1 LSRLLAAFVEPF
13 ELNGH
18 EIIVTASIGV
28 ALAPD
33 DAEEPSRLL
42 QYADVAL
49 YRAKEEGRNT
59 FRFFKPEMDARLQAR
74 RALERDLR
82 TALVRGELQVHYQLQ
97 LDARGQEPVGVEAL
111 ARWCHPE
118 RGWVPTKDFI
128 PVAEE
133 TGLILLLGEQVL
145 RAACAQAATW
155 PKVRLSVNLSPVQF
169 RHGDLVELVRRILQE
184 TGLEAGRLELEIT
197 ESVILADTGAALATL
212 GRLRELGVRI
222 AMDDFGT
229 GYSSL
234 SYLQKFP
241 FDTIKIDRS
250 FVGAIETRSEVDAIV
265 RAVIGLGRSLGIRT
279 CAEGVET
286 AAQLAFLLA
295 EGCDEVQGFYLS
307 RPLPPS
313 DIAQLL
319 DQPMALQSIGMAGA
333 IVD

>member
-1 LSRLLAAFVEPF
+1 
-13 ELNGH
+13 
-18 EIIVTASIGV
+18 
-28 ALAPD
+28 
-33 DAEEPSRLL
+33 
-42 QYADVAL
+42 
-49 YRAKEEGRNT
+49 
-59 FRFFKPEMDARLQAR
+59 
-74 RALERDLR
+74 
-82 TALVRGELQVHYQLQ
+82 
-97 LDARGQEPVGVEAL
+97 
-111 ARWCHPE
+111 
-118 RGWVPTKDFI
+118 VPAQSFI

-145 RAACAQAATW
+145 RTACAQAAAW

-169 RHGDLVELVRRILQE
+169 RHGDLVGLVRRSLQE
-184 TGLEAGRLELEIT
+184 SGLEARRLELEIT
-197 ESVILADTGAALATL
+197 ESVLLADAGAALATL
-212 GRLRELGVRI
+212 GKLRELGVRI

-286 AAQLAFLLA
+286 AGQLAFLKA

-307 RPLPPS
+307 RPLPAP
-313 DIAQLL
+313 DITRLL
-319 DQPMALQSIGMAGA
+319 DQPTALPPVEAPHMAAK
-333 IVD
+333 